1 MLLSFLCCLLC
12 KSSMPLREIRGQIPS
27 SGGVPV
33 GMSILEKLKTGITT
47 ASAAETRALATEL
60 AAALPPDT
68 TLALHGDMGV
78 GKTTFVQGLAHGLG
92 VPQQVTS
99 PTFAIHSVYQGATRK
114 LVHLDAYRLENE
126 RQLDSLLLE
135 EFLTSPWCLAIEW
148 PEKTGAWLPKDA
160 WHLTLSIVDGDKHRL
175 VLR

>member
-1 MLLSFLCCLLC
+1 
-12 KSSMPLREIRGQIPS
+12 
-27 SGGVPV
+27 
-33 GMSILEKLKTGITT
+33 MSISARLKQGITT
-47 ASAAETRALATEL
+47 ESAEQTRALAAEL

-92 VPQQVTS
+92 VPEHVTS
-99 PTFAIHSVYQGATRK
+99 PTFAIYSVYQGAQKK
-114 LVHLDAYRLENE
+114 LIHLDAYRLEKE
-126 RQLDSLLLE
+126 AQIESLLLD
-135 EFLTSPWCLAIEW
+135 EFLVSPYVLAVEW

>member
-1 MLLSFLCCLLC
+1 
-12 KSSMPLREIRGQIPS
+12 MPCPRFMTII
-27 SGGVPV
+27 
-33 GMSILEKLKTGITT
+33 EKLKTGITT
-47 ASAAETRALATEL
+47 ESAEQTRTLAAGL

-78 GKTTFVQGLAHGLG
+78 GKTTFVQGLAQGLG
-92 VPQQVTS
+92 VREHVTS
-99 PTFAIHSVYQGATRK
+99 PTFAIYSVYQGTPKK
-114 LVHLDAYRLENE
+114 LIHLDAYRLEKE
-126 RQLDSLLLE
+126 AQIESLLLD
-135 EFLTSPWCLAIEW
+135 EFLVSPYVLAVEW